1 MIGPNSTFLNKEA
14 RQTVGQ
20 FKGYLGI
27 SQVGLSYLRRPPRM
41 AHTNR
46 LDQLSLS
53 SHISANIFYLL
64 RWGQSILKETKFA
77 EALLVKL
84 SKYIQ
89 NAALINLF

>member
-1 MIGPNSTFLNKEA
+1 MGEKQCIEKKEERA
-14 RQTVGQ
+14 TVNNGQ
-20 FKGYLGI
+20 LR
-27 SQVGLSYLRRPPRM
+27 LRRPPRM

-84 SKYIQ
+84 SNYIQ